1 MSSGKQQKNRMSQ
14 VDIRAVVAE
23 LKKEIVNM
31 RLSNIYDL
39 NSKTYMLKF
48 ALPDN
53 KVHLLVE
60 SGIRL
65 HTTKFERDKAHMP
78 SSFTLKVSLF

>member
-1 MSSGKQQKNRMSQ
+1 MSQ
-14 VDIRAVVAE
+14 VDIRAIVAE
-23 LKKEIVNM
+23 LKKEIVGL

-48 ALPDN
+48 AKPDH
-53 KVHLLVE
+53 KIHLLVE

-65 HTTKFERDKAHMP
+65 HTTKFERDKSQMP
-78 SSFTLKVSLF
+78 AAFTLKVRAKFKEITALI